1 MVNISTRLATP
12 RERSPLK
19 NRAHA
24 LTVGNPR
31 SLRVLEEL
39 IKESQ
44 LGGGIRLK
52 WLHGEVF
59 ERDRHVLPVGVQI
72 NVHSERYHAAQ
83 GGTVYKE

>member
-1 MVNISTRLATP
+1 MVDISARLTTAG
-12 RERSPLK
+12 ERPPLK
-19 NRAHA
+19 KRAHA

-31 SLRVLEEL
+31 SLRILEEL
-39 IKESQ
+39 IEESQ

-52 WLHGEVF
+52 RLHGEVF

-83 GGTVYKE
+83 SGTVYKE